1 VVVWAAPE
9 RNDAKALLAAIGA
22 LLPPPP
28 PDAAGPFA
36 LSVPGA
42 LEELLVSAGL
52 EPETAGEVPTPF
64 EFADLEA
71 AWRSVAAAGPGARAV
86 REAGEER
93 VRAAVTAALTP
104 FRQPDGRYR
113 LENAFRYVVARA

>member
-1 VVVWAAPE
+1 V
-9 RNDAKALLAAIGA
+9 
-22 LLPPPP
+22 
-28 PDAAGPFA
+28 
-36 LSVPGA
+36 

-52 EPETAGEVPTPF
+52 EPGAAGEVSTPF

-71 AWRSVAAAGPGARAV
+71 AWRSVAASGPGTRAV
-86 REAGEER
+86 REAGEQ
-93 VRAAVTAALTP
+93 RARATIAASFAP